1 MLGEVEE
8 IKHADS
14 QTVNVIEDYPICD
27 IHGNVHRD
35 IFL

>member
-8 IKHADS
+8 IKHTDT
-14 QTVNVIEDYPICD
+14 QTVNVLEDDPICD
-27 IHGNVHRD
+27 IQGNVHRD